1 MFTVQNEDNALT
13 LSRDDM
19 RYNDFGIDFK
29 YLLVNEKDK
38 RFGLT
43 VNTVGFQPIAPHSL
57 YPSTEH
63 PKNYYFNPK
72 KGRILSE
79 YQIVYISKG
88 RGTFSSSLTKKT
100 SISKGQVMLLFPG
113 QWHSYCPLKETGWN
127 EYYIGF
133 EGMIIDNIAENGF
146 IVPESPIL
154 NVGINEDLVHLFSN
168 AIKVAKEDKTAS
180 QQYLAGITFNIL
192 GTILSLAQN
201 RNFESKESSQKI
213 ERAKVIMIENLHKNI
228 DIKGIAANLGI
239 SYSLF
244 RKAFKEY
251 TGYAPAQYVQE
262 LKLRK
267 AKELLAETNHSIK
280 EVSYELNFSS
290 YEYFLSFFK
299 KRVGH
304 TPMEYRNLRR
314 IK

>member
-1 MFTVQNEDNALT
+1 
-13 LSRDDM
+13 M

-29 YLLVNEKDK
+29 YLLVSERDK
-38 RFGLT
+38 KFGLT
-43 VNTVGFQPIAPHSL
+43 VNTVGFQPIAPHAL

-63 PKNYYFNPK
+63 PKSYYFNPK
-72 KGRILSE
+72 KGRVLSE

-88 RGTFSSSLTKKT
+88 KGTFSSSTIKKT
-100 SISKGQVMLLFPG
+100 AISKGQVIFLFPG
-113 QWHSYCPLKETGWN
+113 QWHTYCPLAETGWN

-133 EGMIIDNIAENGF
+133 EGKIIDRIVTNGF
-146 IVPESPIL
+146 ISPENPVL
-154 NVGINEDLVHLFSN
+154 NVGVNEDLVHLFST
-168 AIKVAKEDKTAS
+168 AIKIAKEDKTGS
-180 QQYLAGITFNIL
+180 QQYLAGITINIL

-201 RNFESKESSQKI
+201 RNFESKESAQKI
-213 ERAKVIMIENLHKNI
+213 ERAKVIMIENIHKNI
-228 DIKGIAANLGI
+228 DIKGIAINLGI

-267 AKELLAETNHSIK
+267 AKELLAETNYSIK
-280 EVSYELNFSS
+280 EISYELNFSS

-299 KRVGH
+299 KRVGY
-304 TPMEYRNLRR
+304 TPMEYRNLGRV
-314 IK
+314 K

>member
-1 MFTVQNEDNALT
+1 
-13 LSRDDM
+13 M

-38 RFGLT
+38 KFGLT
-43 VNTVGFQPIAPHSL
+43 VNTVGFQPIPPNAP

-63 PKNYYFNPK
+63 PSSYYFNPD

-79 YQIVYISKG
+79 YQLVYISKG
-88 RGTFSSSLTKKT
+88 KGIFTADPAKKT
-100 SISKGQVMLLFPG
+100 TIVKGQVFLLFPG
-113 QWHSYCPLKETGWN
+113 QWHSYRPLKETGWN

-133 EGMIIDNIAENGF
+133 EGPIIDNIVNNEFISHENQ
-146 IVPESPIL
+146 IL
-154 NVGINEDLVHLFSN
+154 HVGVNEDLVHLYST
-168 AIKVAKEDKTAS
+168 AIKVAKEDKTAT
-180 QQYLAGITFNIL
+180 QQYLAGIAFNIL

-201 RNFESKESSQKI
+201 RNFESRESAQKI
-213 ERAKVIMIENLHKNI
+213 ERAKIIMIENIHKNI
-228 DIKGIAANLGI
+228 DIKGIARNLGI

-244 RKAFKEY
+244 RKAFKKY

-262 LKLRK
+262 QKLRK
-267 AKELLAETNHSIK
+267 AKELLAETNLTVK
-280 EVSYELNFSS
+280 EISYELNFSS

-304 TPMEYRNLRR
+304 TPMEYRNLGR
-314 IK
+314 IP